1 MKGGGMQSHPRE
13 HEEKKTVSEDTNGS
27 CMRSSE
33 EGGAVMRGRNSGF
46 LPSVEQPD
54 CRVAFES

>member
-1 MKGGGMQSHPRE
+1 MQSHPRE
-13 HEEKKTVSEDTNGS
+13 HEEKKTVSEDTNGF

-33 EGGAVMRGRNSGF
+33 EGGAVLRGRNSGF

-54 CRVAFES
+54 CRVAFGS